1 MKKTLM
7 IICLIFILPVI
18 AYALLMGREPVMTEV
33 AVAANGMPQVIK
45 FSAPMCSD
53 CQTMAEVLND
63 VKKTYN
69 GKVDFV
75 EIQVNQNS
83 APVKEQ
89 IKKYDVQLVPTIV
102 VLNREGQQVARVEGA
117 VPKSEIVGYIEQ
129 GMK

>member
-1 MKKTLM
+1 MKKTLL
-7 IICLIFILPVI
+7 IICLIFALPVI
-18 AYALLMGREPVMTEV
+18 AYALLMGRQPVITEV
-33 AVAANGMPQVIK
+33 AVASIGMPQVIK

-63 VKKTYN
+63 VKKDYR

-83 APVKEQ
+83 VPVREQ

-102 VLNREGQQVARVEGA
+102 VLDKDGQQVARVEGA
-117 VPKSEIVGYIEQ
+117 VPKAEIVGYIEQ